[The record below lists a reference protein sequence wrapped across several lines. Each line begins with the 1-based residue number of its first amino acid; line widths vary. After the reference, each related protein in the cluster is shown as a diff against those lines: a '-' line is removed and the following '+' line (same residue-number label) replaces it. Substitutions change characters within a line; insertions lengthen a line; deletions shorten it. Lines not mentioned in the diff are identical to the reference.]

1 MKVQVEDALPRIRA
15 DVGDKAVA
23 ALADAQVARNLCR
36 RCEDRCQHWPILSR
50 QVRHRGDVTPRNE
63 QDMLRR
69 LRVDILKRDH
79 ILVLI
84 VNLTRYLTCCHLA
97 EQAVLNAHTNTF
109 PPRYSSN
116 HEISRIVPY
125 CATKGGERVFARQS
139 SRCSGCSPLDLLRH
153 GNIAIP
159 MGSLVADRD
168 RFSWP
173 RLIRQ
178 RR

>member
-1 MKVQVEDALPRIRA
+1 MKVQVEDTLPRIRA

-36 RCEDRCQHWPILSR
+36 RREDRCQHWPVFCR

-63 QDMLRR
+63 QDVLRR
-69 LRVDILKRDH
+69 LWVDILKRDD
-79 ILVLI
+79 ILVLMD
-84 VNLTRYLTCCHLA
+84 NLTRYLTCCNLA

-125 CATKGGERVFARQS
+125 CATKGGRGCLRGRVAGVVGVVRS
-139 SRCSGCSPLDLLRH
+139 ICCVMAIYRSLWVLWLLI
-153 GNIAIP
+153 GIAFP
-159 MGSLVADRD
+159 GRG
-168 RFSWP
+168 
-173 RLIRQ
+173 
-178 RR
+178 